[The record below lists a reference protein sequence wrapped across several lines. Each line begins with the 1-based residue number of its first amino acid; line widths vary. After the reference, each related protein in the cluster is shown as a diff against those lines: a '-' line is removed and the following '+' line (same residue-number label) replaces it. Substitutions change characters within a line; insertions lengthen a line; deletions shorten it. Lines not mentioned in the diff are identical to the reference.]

1 MGYQHVTA
9 IGPFR
14 WKREAADIKS
24 KHPDVAVLRLAGPP
38 PRKTIIPE
46 CDQSA
51 ERARRVDVGIVA
63 WGYDQSS
70 AEGESLGRGC
80 SCLK

>member
-1 MGYQHVTA
+1 MTT

-24 KHPDVAVLRLAGPP
+24 KHPDVAGPS

-51 ERARRVDVGIVA
+51 ERARRVDVGNACMKARPVA
-63 WGYDQSS
+63 G
-70 AEGESLGRGC
+70 GI
-80 SCLK
+80 